1 MNPNFDHFVFSPV
14 YPDFRSGDEKNPLP
28 ILFFCNIKEKIVSTT
43 IFHKEEARWPLGCNF
58 GHALLRCNE
67 NSMKNEKIKKLKPL
81 QAILRRLRA
90 RGKRIVF
97 TNGCF
102 DILHVGHIRYL
113 RKAKKLG
120 DILVIGLNTDRS
132 VKKIKGDKRPVVA
145 ESERAEV
152 LAALEFVDFVI
163 LFDESDPFRLI
174 QLLKPQILVKGAD
187 WPKNRIIGRQAV
199 EEYGGRVVRISL
211 VPGASSTGIIER
223 IIQVYGR
230 QGKNS

>member
-1 MNPNFDHFVFSPV
+1 
-14 YPDFRSGDEKNPLP
+14 
-28 ILFFCNIKEKIVSTT
+28 
-43 IFHKEEARWPLGCNF
+43 
-58 GHALLRCNE
+58 
-67 NSMKNEKIKKLKPL
+67 MKNEKIKKIKPL
-81 QAILRRLRA
+81 QDILCRLKA

-145 ESERAEV
+145 ERERAEV
-152 LAALEFVDFVI
+152 LAALEFVDFI
-163 LFDESDPFRLI
+163 TLFDESDPLRLI
-174 QLLKPQILVKGAD
+174 QVLKPQILVKGAD
-187 WPKNRIIGRQAV
+187 WPKKRIVGRQIV
-199 EEYGGRVVRISL
+199 EEYGGRVVRIPL
-211 VPGASSTGIIER
+211 VPGASSTGIIGK
-223 IIQVYGR
+223 IVQVYCH